1 MNKKYVLIILIIA
14 IFIYFII
21 TYIYFNFITKDNI
34 ENVIVIKEDLCR
46 GQKIEEKNY
55 IQVSIRSGN
64 INNVASVDDISNKV
78 LNCDL
83 KRGQILLKDYCIN
96 AEEYISSTNLKEIIC
111 LNIENSDDFVS
122 YQVVKDSTVNVYYTG
137 KTELATSI
145 AEEINVSNVKSN
157 DNTGYISFKLLEN
170 VKIIDVFDKYGNKVD
185 KKKENMDKIDVYSI
199 MIEVEKEMITRINN
213 LKNYGKFSLSIIK

>member
-21 TYIYFNFITKDNI
+21 TYIYFNFITKGNI

-46 GQKIEEKNY
+46 GQKIEEKSY

-64 INNVASVDDISNKV
+64 INNVASVDDISSKV

-122 YQVVKDSTVNVYYTG
+122 YQVAKDSTVNVYYTG

>member
-14 IFIYFII
+14 MFIYFII

-34 ENVIVIKEDLCR
+34 ENVIVIKEDLYR

-55 IQVSIRSGN
+55 IQISIRSGN

-122 YQVVKDSTVNVYYTG
+122 YQVAKDSIVNVYYTG
-137 KTELATSI
+137 KTEFATSI
-145 AEEINVSNVKSN
+145 AEEINVPNIKSN

-170 VKIIDVFDKYGNKVD
+170 VKIIDVFDKYGNKVN
-185 KKKENMDKIDVYSI
+185 KKKENMDKLDVYSI

>member
-34 ENVIVIKEDLCR
+34 ENVIVIKEDLYR
-46 GQKIEEKNY
+46 GQKIEEKSY

-122 YQVVKDSTVNVYYTG
+122 YQVAKDSTVNVYYTG

>member
-122 YQVVKDSTVNVYYTG
+122 YQVAKDSTVNVYYTG

>member
-21 TYIYFNFITKDNI
+21 TYIYINFITKNNL

-64 INNVASVDDISNKV
+64 INNVASIDDISNKV

-96 AEEYISSTNLKEIIC
+96 IEEYISSTNLKEIIC

-122 YQVVKDSTVNVYYTG
+122 YQVAKDSTVNVYYTG

>member
-14 IFIYFII
+14 MFIYFII

-34 ENVIVIKEDLCR
+34 ENVIVIKEDLYR

-96 AEEYISSTNLKEIIC
+96 AEEYISSINLKEIIC

-122 YQVVKDSTVNVYYTG
+122 YQVAKDSIVNVYYTG
-137 KTELATSI
+137 KTGAQ
-145 AEEINVSNVKSN
+145 A
-157 DNTGYISFKLLEN
+157 
-170 VKIIDVFDKYGNKVD
+170 
-185 KKKENMDKIDVYSI
+185 
-199 MIEVEKEMITRINN
+199 R
-213 LKNYGKFSLSIIK
+213 